1 VKVYG
6 PDVNV
11 CADRLIEYSFSVA
24 VTAVPATAADELPVP
39 AEELPVPAEELAV
52 PADAD
57 VVPAPPPPPLDE
69 QPARNAA
76 ALTIA
81 DTETALITNPA
92 MTKLPVS
99 RSRYAPAIRADSIAI
114 AYRERDRP
122 ARSPGSSSRRIDPW
136 G

>member
-24 VTAVPATAADELPVP
+24 VTAVPATAADEL
-39 AEELPVPAEELAV
+39 AV
-52 PADAD
+52 AADAD

-69 QPARNAA
+69 QPARKAA
-76 ALTIA
+76 AITIA

-99 RSRYAPAIRADSIAI
+99 RSRYAPAFRADSIAV
-114 AYRERDRP
+114 ACRERGRP

>member
-1 VKVYG
+1 LCTVKVYG

-11 CADRLIEYSFSVA
+11 CVDRLIEYSFSVA
-24 VTAVPATAADELPVP
+24 VTAEPATAADELPVP
-39 AEELPVPAEELAV
+39 VDELAV

-69 QPARNAA
+69 QPARKAA
-76 ALTIA
+76 AITIA

-99 RSRYAPAIRADSIAI
+99 RSRYAPAFRADSIGVAC
-114 AYRERDRP
+114 RERDRP

>member
-1 VKVYG
+1 V
-6 PDVNV
+6 
-11 CADRLIEYSFSVA
+11 DRLIEYSFSV
-24 VTAVPATAADELPVP
+24 VAASLQKKAEDELPVP
-39 AEELPVPAEELAV
+39 SDELAV

-69 QPARNAA
+69 QPARKAA
-76 ALTIA
+76 AITIA

-99 RSRYAPAIRADSIAI
+99 RSRYAPAFRADSIGVAC
-114 AYRERDRP
+114 RERDRP
-122 ARSPGSSSRRIDPW
+122 PRSPGSSSRRIDPW